1 MYKSDSEIDAKHH
14 NWSFISE
21 QKNSSETFEKTLLK
35 KVLKEASIIIG
46 GVEFVSRNCYHA
58 RLTDDNVNNIKR
70 DEKQLLNFFTLAEIQ
85 KLPLTAPTKD
95 FVAKF
100 GSLI

>member
-1 MYKSDSEIDAKHH
+1 MVLCTILDRRNRLFEHVHLQDLFDSIH
-14 NWSFISE
+14 
-21 QKNSSETFEKTLLK
+21 LLG
-35 KVLKEASIIIG
+35 IG